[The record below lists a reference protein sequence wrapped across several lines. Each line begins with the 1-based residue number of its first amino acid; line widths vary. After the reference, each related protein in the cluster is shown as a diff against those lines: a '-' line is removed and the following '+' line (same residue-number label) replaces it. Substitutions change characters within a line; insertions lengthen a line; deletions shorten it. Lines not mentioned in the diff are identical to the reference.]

1 MNTGCLYFC
10 VNKILI
16 FEIQSNFVF
25 DQAINGNIIQNKEG
39 LALNLILH
47 KLWIFVNL
55 WIYCFHMPNCCW
67 CVLWIR
73 DQALASGY

>member
-25 DQAINGNIIQNKEG
+25 DQAINGNRIQNKEG

-47 KLWIFVNL
+47 KL
-55 WIYCFHMPNCCW
+55 
-67 CVLWIR
+67 
-73 DQALASGY
+73 